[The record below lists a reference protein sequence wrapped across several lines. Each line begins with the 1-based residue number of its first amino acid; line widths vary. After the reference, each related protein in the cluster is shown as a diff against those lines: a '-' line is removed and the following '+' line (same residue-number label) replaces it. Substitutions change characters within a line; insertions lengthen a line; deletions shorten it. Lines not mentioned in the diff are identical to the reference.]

1 MSLEAFIDIRF
12 GDPVVS
18 LSLNSDG
25 LVYGSMM
32 GRILYYNFS
41 TREERVINE
50 LSDEFISGA
59 WLSHDNTLYAVIGDL
74 KALIISNPDAN
85 RFHKRY
91 LVFDKIHTSIS
102 CELSQIKMSQ
112 DIALLATLEPNS
124 SSDSLTH
131 TISPIHII
139 ELSTESQRSV
149 EGIRFPSYSMMFDFD
164 GNKLLWMEFTSNSRV
179 LNIYKIGW
187 KE

>member
-59 WLSHDNTLYAVIGDL
+59 
-74 KALIISNPDAN
+74 
-85 RFHKRY
+85 
-91 LVFDKIHTSIS
+91 
-102 CELSQIKMSQ
+102 
-112 DIALLATLEPNS
+112 
-124 SSDSLTH
+124 
-131 TISPIHII
+131 
-139 ELSTESQRSV
+139 
-149 EGIRFPSYSMMFDFD
+149 
-164 GNKLLWMEFTSNSRV
+164 
-179 LNIYKIGW
+179 
-187 KE
+187 